1 MKRERIHKS
10 TAWACTGEDISPCSS
25 DNGGEGGVW
34 FIRVVGVHVCLT
46 EFSSYLGVFPDIFML
61 LASSLVL

>member
-1 MKRERIHKS
+1 MQPGLVQERTSLPAALIMV
-10 TAWACTGEDISPCSS
+10 GR
-25 DNGGEGGVW
+25 EGGW

-46 EFSSYLGVFPDIFML
+46 EFSSYLGVFPDIFMI